1 MTLFT
6 ICKVLLQFIF
16 LHTVTLKPLD
26 AAQGL
31 YMTGAVQVQTVTS
44 TDTLNGPQ
52 WYQLVKAP
60 VLHSWNLKKMVG
72 KQITSQPRTIIM
84 MIIIRKITDFWNE
97 VTLIT
102 HHTITTLKV
111 NIVSH
116 SHTHTTVLLLDI
128 YLDIKTKDRA
138 NHCGNFFVGC

>member
-31 YMTGAVQVQTVTS
+31 YTTVAVQVQTVTS

-60 VLHSWNLKKMVG
+60 VLHS
-72 KQITSQPRTIIM
+72 
-84 MIIIRKITDFWNE
+84 
-97 VTLIT
+97 
-102 HHTITTLKV
+102 
-111 NIVSH
+111 
-116 SHTHTTVLLLDI
+116 
-128 YLDIKTKDRA
+128 
-138 NHCGNFFVGC
+138 